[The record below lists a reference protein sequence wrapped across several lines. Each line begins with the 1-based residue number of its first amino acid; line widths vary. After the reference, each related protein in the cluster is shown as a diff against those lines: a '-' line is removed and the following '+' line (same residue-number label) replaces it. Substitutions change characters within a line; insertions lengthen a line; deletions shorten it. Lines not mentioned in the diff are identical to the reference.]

1 MEKEVNQTITKDSE
15 KKSKKP
21 LILLFI
27 ILITLLLIGVI
38 YFYIN
43 NNHKSPDNKV
53 PTITYQKLD
62 NNITI
67 SCTNSKQ
74 ESTAIYYQGEDIYC
88 SLSYD
93 LSNDFKG
100 KVSKIT
106 GTFTFDS
113 ELELIET
120 NNISSDW
127 KEISSGQTFN
137 LSSND
142 ALASDEKFYTVK
154 FRIKGTTEKE
164 IISLGLKDIHLET
177 NDNKHYQLNNSQT
190 ELMIAIKNNYRY
202 ELDRT
207 NKEFIFYKS
216 SPDGYKEINKY
227 TCKTNCFEYA
237 AQSFAYIDLNVG
249 RMFIIDNNNTEAILY
264 DFTRGVLATYEIPVY
279 SLSDESYNIIYFVAK
294 LKDGKYG
301 IVDTSANIIRPF
313 VSDGFVSSPVKA
325 IYSDTYSIKNNLIV
339 EKKNN
344 KYGLTNINRVNTVLD
359 YKYDSIRLLN
369 DKYYKVKVGDNWYLY
384 NMSNNEQA
392 LKEKYQE
399 IFMPTP
405 EILIVKISDYLYIKN
420 ESGQNLIE
428 DKIYAPMA
436 YDENACCGS
445 SSGIYVI
452 LNYEDNNIVN
462 IITYTDS
469 VVEKSNTIKYVYNIK
484 ENKLT
489 KKDSTN

>member
-1 MEKEVNQTITKDSE
+1 MEKEVNQTITKESE
-15 KKSKKP
+15 KKSKKIP
-21 LILLFI
+21 ILLSAILVVLILL
-27 ILITLLLIGVI
+27 GAI
-38 YFYIN
+38 YFHISNKNKNHDN
-43 NNHKSPDNKV
+43 NV

-62 NNITI
+62 NNITV
-67 SCTNSKQ
+67 SCTNSKH

-137 LSSND
+137 ISSNNAANKVD
-142 ALASDEKFYTVK
+142 KFYTVK

-164 IISLGLKDIHLET
+164 IIHLGLKDVYLET
-177 NDNKHYQLNNSQT
+177 DDNKHYKLNDSKT

-202 ELDRT
+202 ELDHT
-207 NKEFIFYKS
+207 NKEFVFYKS
-216 SPDGYKEINKY
+216 SPEGYKEINKY
-227 TCKTNCFEYA
+227 TCKTTCFEYA
-237 AQSFAYIDLNVG
+237 AQSFSYIDLNIG
-249 RMFIIDNNNTEAILY
+249 RMFIVDNNNTEAILY

-279 SLSDESYNIIYFVAK
+279 SLIDESYNIVYFVAK
-294 LKDGKYG
+294 LKDGQYG

-313 VSDGFVSSPVKA
+313 VSEGFVSSSIKS
-325 IYSDTYSIKNNLIV
+325 IYYDTYSIKNNLIV

-344 KYGLTNINRVNTVLD
+344 KYGLTNVNKINVILD

-369 DKYYKVKVGDNWYLY
+369 DKYYKVKVGENWYLY
-384 NMSNNEQA
+384 NISNNKQA
-392 LKEKYQE
+392 LQEKYQE

-405 EILIVKISDYLYIKN
+405 EILIVKQDGYLYIKN
-420 ESGQNLIE
+420 ILGQNLLE

-445 SSGIYVI
+445 TSGVYVT
-452 LNYEDNNIVN
+452 LNYEDNNIVD

-469 VVEKSNTIKYVYNIK
+469 IAEKSNTIKYVYNIK

>member
-1 MEKEVNQTITKDSE
+1 MEKEVNQAITKDSE
-15 KKSKKP
+15 KKSKKIP
-21 LILLFI
+21 ILLSI
-27 ILITLLLIGVI
+27 ILVVLLLLGVI
-38 YFYIN
+38 YFYISN
-43 NNHKSPDNKV
+43 KKPDNNP
-53 PTITYQKLD
+53 PTITYQELD
-62 NNITI
+62 NNIAV

-74 ESTAIYYQGEDIYC
+74 ESTTIYYQGEDIYC
-88 SLSYD
+88 FLSYD
-93 LSNDFKG
+93 LSNNFKG

-137 LSSND
+137 ISSND
-142 ALASDEKFYTVK
+142 ALDKAEKFYTVK

-164 IISLGLKDIHLET
+164 IIHLGLKDVYLET
-177 NDNKHYQLNNSQT
+177 NDNKYYKLNNNKT

-202 ELDRT
+202 ELDHT

-216 SPDGYKEINKY
+216 SPEGYKEINKY
-227 TCKTNCFEYA
+227 TCKTTCFEYA
-237 AQSFAYIDLNVG
+237 TQSFSYIDLNVG
-249 RMFIIDNNNTEAILY
+249 RMFIVDNDNTEAILY

-279 SLSDESYNIIYFVAK
+279 SLIDESYNVVYFVAK
-294 LKDGKYG
+294 LKDGYYG

-313 VSDGFVSSPVKA
+313 VSEGFVSSSIKS
-325 IYSDTYSIKNNLIV
+325 IYYNTYSIKNNLIV

-344 KYGLTNINRVNTVLD
+344 KYGLTNINKVNTILD

-369 DKYYKVKVGDNWYLY
+369 DKYYKVKAGDNWYLY
-384 NMSNNEQA
+384 NISNNEQA
-392 LKEKYQE
+392 LSEKYQE

-405 EILIVKISDYLYIKN
+405 EILIVKMDGYLYIKN
-420 ESGQNLIE
+420 VLGQNLLE

-445 SSGIYVI
+445 TSGIYVT

-469 VVEKSNTIKYVYNIK
+469 SAEKSNTIKYVYDIK

>member
-1 MEKEVNQTITKDSE
+1 MEKEVNQTITKDPKKKT
-15 KKSKKP
+15 KKS
-21 LILLFI
+21 LILISI
-27 ILITLLLIGVI
+27 ILIILLLLGAT
-38 YFYIN
+38 YFYISNKNKEPVN
-43 NNHKSPDNKV
+43 NA
-53 PTITYQKLD
+53 PTITYQDLD
-62 NNITI
+62 NNITV

-74 ESTAIYYQGEDIYC
+74 ESTTLYYQGEDIYC
-88 SLSYD
+88 NLSYD
-93 LSNDFKG
+93 FSNTSKE

-106 GTFTFDS
+106 ATFTFDS

-120 NNISSDW
+120 SNISSDW
-127 KEISSGQTFN
+127 KEISSGQTFSI
-137 LSSND
+137 SSNV
-142 ALASDEKFYTVK
+142 ALDKDENFYTVK
-154 FRIKGTTEKE
+154 FRVKGTTEKE
-164 IISLGLKDIHLET
+164 IVSLGLKDVYLET
-177 NDNKHYQLNNSQT
+177 NDNKYYQLNNSQT
-190 ELMIAIKNNYRY
+190 ELMIAVKNNYRY

-216 SPDGYKEINKY
+216 SPEGYKEINKY
-227 TCKTNCFEYA
+227 TCKTTCFEYA
-237 AQSFAYIDLNVG
+237 AQSFGYIDLNIG
-249 RMFIIDNNNTEAILY
+249 RMFLVDNNDTEAILY

-294 LKDGKYG
+294 TKDGKYG

-325 IYSDTYSIKNNLIV
+325 IYSDAYSIKNNLIV

-369 DKYYKVKVGDNWYLY
+369 DKYYKVKVGDSWYLY
-384 NMSNNEQA
+384 NVSNNEQA
-392 LKEKYQE
+392 LPEKYQE

-405 EILIVKISDYLYIKN
+405 EVLIVKLNGYLYIKN
-420 ESGQNLIE
+420 ESGQNLLE

-436 YDENACCGS
+436 HDENACCGGT
-445 SSGIYVI
+445 SGIYVT
-452 LNYEDNNIVN
+452 LNYEDKNIVD

-469 VVEKSNTIKYVYNIK
+469 SAEKSNTIKYIYDIK

>member
-1 MEKEVNQTITKDSE
+1 
-15 KKSKKP
+15 
-21 LILLFI
+21 
-27 ILITLLLIGVI
+27 
-38 YFYIN
+38 
-43 NNHKSPDNKV
+43 
-53 PTITYQKLD
+53 
-62 NNITI
+62 
-67 SCTNSKQ
+67 
-74 ESTAIYYQGEDIYC
+74 
-88 SLSYD
+88 
-93 LSNDFKG
+93 
-100 KVSKIT
+100 
-106 GTFTFDS
+106 
-113 ELELIET
+113 
-120 NNISSDW
+120 
-127 KEISSGQTFN
+127 
-137 LSSND
+137 
-142 ALASDEKFYTVK
+142 
-154 FRIKGTTEKE
+154 
-164 IISLGLKDIHLET
+164 
-177 NDNKHYQLNNSQT
+177 
-190 ELMIAIKNNYRY
+190 
-202 ELDRT
+202 
-207 NKEFIFYKS
+207 
-216 SPDGYKEINKY
+216 
-227 TCKTNCFEYA
+227 
-237 AQSFAYIDLNVG
+237 
-249 RMFIIDNNNTEAILY
+249 MFIIDNNNTEAILY